1 MGRKTL
7 VDMARVTGGI
17 ERTAWD
23 DVFQKTGLRN
33 RQIRDLILPLT
44 VLLLVLH
51 VGEIAGRR
59 LLAFAAAS
67 AWLRSRRLPQRSSWW
82 RRPPAVVDVPA
93 TGVAASDVGSA
104 LRRATKSDPVTGQGS
119 AEPVAPNPPR
129 TPAESPLARAKARA
143 KSRLGE

>member
-1 MGRKTL
+1 
-7 VDMARVTGGI
+7 MARVTGGI

-23 DVFQKTGLRN
+23 DIFHATGLRH

-44 VLLLVLH
+44 LVLLVLH

-67 AWLRSRRLPQRSSWW
+67 AWLRSLPERSGRLVTRRSTRE
-82 RRPPAVVDVPA
+82 RKDRPGGVAPADVPA
-93 TGVAASDVGSA
+93 TGDAVASAPAPANAAAASQNPNEPPP
-104 LRRATKSDPVTGQGS
+104 PV
-119 AEPVAPNPPR
+119 PPR

-143 KSRLGE
+143 RSRLGD